1 MRRPLGSYLAQFAL
15 WTAAGVAVQVVLG
28 VSWGSPAGVF
38 DPAALA
44 DATLVGGYVAVGSL
58 AASAIPRSRL
68 PTPARDVV
76 GVLVATAL
84 LTLSAATL
92 FGTAPQTVNG
102 TLSLAAGL
110 GTFVVVAYTLGWVVD
125 GVVRRG
131 VVEREGV
138 VTFDGPR

>member
-1 MRRPLGSYLAQFAL
+1 MRRPRRPPGSYLAQFAL

-44 DATLVGGYVAVGSL
+44 NATLAGGCVAAGGL
-58 AASAIPRSRL
+58 AVSPL
-68 PTPARDVV
+68 TVYGRDIV
-76 GVLVATAL
+76 GVLVGTTL
-84 LTLSAATL
+84 LTVLSTTA
-92 FGTAPQTVNG
+92 FGADASTVNE
-102 TLSLAAGL
+102 TLSLAG
-110 GTFVVVAYTLGWVVD
+110 GYGVFVVVAYTLGWVVD